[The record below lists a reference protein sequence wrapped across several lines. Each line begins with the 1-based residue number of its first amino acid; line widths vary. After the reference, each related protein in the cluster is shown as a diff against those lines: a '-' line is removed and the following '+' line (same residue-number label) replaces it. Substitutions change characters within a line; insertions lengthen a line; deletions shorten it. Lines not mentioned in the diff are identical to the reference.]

1 MQTSL
6 DRAERIEAVEAAD
19 ADGDRLVTVAVAHDE
34 ALGAML
40 ERVEEAH
47 AEAEYLDGQ
56 ASEPLRE
63 AYEAAARAL
72 RDVGETPENGV
83 VVYAGVLDGE
93 LETDVFTDPP
103 GQIDESV
110 FEHGNA
116 FVTDPLEGGAGA
128 DAATVGLV
136 VVERGG
142 AALGR
147 LGESGVTTL
156 ETFDSD
162 VPGKTRAGGQS
173 ADRFRRRREER
184 KREFFASVGEA
195 ADRVFDEPDAV
206 ALGGTDVTV
215 AAFQEGEHLPRRLA
229 SRIAGTYAVEHAAEH
244 GLKELASKV
253 RDDVTAVHADAREA
267 LEAFFDR
274 LPDGEV
280 AYGRGTVDDALTY
293 GAVERLLV
301 AETVM
306 ASERET
312 YAERVEEEGGEL
324 VVIPRSIAG
333 GDRFVEGFDG
343 VGALLRFP
351 VEP

>member
-1 MQTSL
+1 MDGSL
-6 DRAERIEAVEAAD
+6 LQAERVEAVGDAS

-34 ALGAML
+34 ERGPML

-47 AEAEYLDGQ
+47 ATAEYLDGR

-72 RDVGETPENGV
+72 RDVGDTPEDGL
-83 VVYAGVLDGE
+83 VVYAGVLDGDV
-93 LETDVFTDPP
+93 ETHVFADPP
-103 GQIDESV
+103 GRIEESR
-110 FEHGNA
+110 FEHGNT
-116 FVTDPLEGGAGA
+116 FVTEPLERGGAGA
-128 DAATVGLV
+128 GTVGLV

-147 LGESGVTTL
+147 LDETGVTTL
-156 ETFDSD
+156 ETLDSD

-195 ADRVFDEPDAV
+195 AGQVFDDPDAV

-215 AAFQEGEHLPRRLA
+215 AAFQEGEHLPNRLA
-229 SRIAGTYAVEHAAEH
+229 ERVAGTYAVAHADEHA
-244 GLKELASKV
+244 LDELASKA
-253 RDDVTAVHADAREA
+253 RGEVTAIHADAWEA
-267 LEAFFDR
+267 LESFFER

-280 AYGRGTVDDALTY
+280 AYGRETVDDALTY
-293 GAVERLLV
+293 GGVERLLV
-301 AETVM
+301 AETVP
-306 ASERET
+306 ASEREA
-312 YAERVEEEGGEL
+312 YAERVADEGGDL
-324 VVIPRSIAG
+324 VVILRDVAG

-351 VEP
+351 VE